1 MCMMNALKSR
11 QMNKSNE
18 PYSNQ
23 YNKTL
28 SIQLFFFPFDSFS
41 RRLLCF
47 LGHSQ
52 VLKRPVQSYNTS
64 TSSFWTLPSVFL
76 WKLIFIL

>member
-1 MCMMNALKSR
+1 MTLHFTKIIIVRHILAFSLKLTF
-11 QMNKSNE
+11 
-18 PYSNQ
+18 
-23 YNKTL
+23 KTL